1 MRFSKLTTA
10 GVALAALAYAPGQAL
25 AISMEDA
32 VQSAVVFHPQIQR
45 DEALERAAD
54 QAIEES
60 YSRYLPRVDVDVSTG
75 YEITSS
81 PVTRNAGRGTVDEH
95 RTNSSVTVQQMLID
109 GGATP
114 GLVAAARANRRG
126 TTGDLRETSELIA
139 IDTVQLYLN
148 ILRDQD
154 FVRLGEVNLNE
165 HRDLADQ
172 VAGLVQ
178 AGRGSDADNAQ
189 AQSRL
194 ALAEATLEELRG
206 GLREV
211 VSRFIETTGEEPTD
225 LMAPTFP
232 ENYAEPATLDE
243 ALAAAMS
250 GNPSIAATGAR
261 VEQTE
266 HEIRVA
272 RANYYPRV
280 DLEAF
285 GGVND
290 NLNGVQGRDSDFNA
304 RIRGRWNLFN
314 GFGDLAAVRRAEML
328 HNAQRGTFDDE
339 ARRIREET
347 RIVWDSLTTAR
358 DRVVPLREHVAAQR
372 RVREAYRGQFDV
384 GRRTLLDLLD
394 AQNELFQAELQLV
407 DAEFNV
413 DVAEYELIFVQG
425 LLLDTLGV
433 VVLSD
438 QDDHYERGEV
448 EEGS

>member
-1 MRFSKLTTA
+1 M
-10 GVALAALAYAPGQAL
+10 AALAYAPGQAQ

-32 VQSAVVFHPQIQR
+32 VQAAIVFHPQIQR

-54 QAIEES
+54 QSIEEA
-60 YSRYLPRVDVDVSTG
+60 YARYLPRVDLDVSTG
-75 YEITSS
+75 LEVTSS
-81 PVTRNAGRGTVDEH
+81 PVTRAAGRGAVDEH
-95 RTNSSVTVQQMLID
+95 RTNSSITLQQMVLD

-114 GLVAAARANRRG
+114 GLVAAARASRRG
-126 TTGDLRETSELIA
+126 ATGDLRETSELIA
-139 IDTVQLYLN
+139 IDAVQLYLN

-154 FVRLGEVNLNE
+154 FIRLGEENLAE

-225 LMAPTFP
+225 VAVPGFP
-232 ENYAEPATLDE
+232 DNYAEPATLDE
-243 ALAAAMS
+243 ALANAIA
-250 GNPSIAATGAR
+250 GNPSIEATGAR
-261 VEQTE
+261 VEQTQ

-272 RANYYPRV
+272 RANYYPRLDV
-280 DLEAF
+280 EAF
-285 GGVND
+285 GGVNR
-290 NLNGVQGRDSDFNA
+290 NLNGVQGYDSDFNA
-304 RIRGRWNLFN
+304 RVRSRWNIFN
-314 GFGDLAAVRRAEML
+314 GFGDVANVRRAEML
-328 HNAQRGTFDDE
+328 HNAQKGTFDDE

-347 RIVWDSLTTAR
+347 RVVWDSLTTAR

-394 AQNELFQAELQLV
+394 AQNELFQAELQLI

-425 LLLDTLGV
+425 QLLDILGV

-438 QDDHYERGEV
+438 NDDHYERGEV